1 MKAKEEMSIAP
12 LILLVKQRAQMKI
25 CLELAIGT
33 LYLSDQVVVVPRW
46 YIRLEFVKSNKC
58 RIFVPAKPEKEV
70 WVSG

>member
-1 MKAKEEMSIAP
+1 MSVAP
-12 LILLVKQRAQMKI
+12 LILQMKQRAQVKT

-46 YIRLEFVKSNKC
+46 YVRLEFVKSNKC